1 NESDEPILYSLNYMK
16 NSLVQFKITRKI

>member
-1 NESDEPILYSLNYMK
+1 DEPILYSLNYMK

>member
-1 NESDEPILYSLNYMK
+1 PILYSLNYMK

>member
-1 NESDEPILYSLNYMK
+1 ILYSLNYMK

>member
-1 NESDEPILYSLNYMK
+1 LYSLNYMK